1 METLH
6 KTYNFKNICFNVC
19 IANFYGDQNYEW
31 NSSWHEVFGCVFVW
45 FWRNNFW
52 VLLKVFLFQ
61 LN

>member
-31 NSSWHEVFGCVFVW
+31 NSSWHEVFGCVFVC
-45 FWRNNFW
+45 FGEIISGFY
-52 VLLKVFLFQ
+52 
-61 LN
+61 

>member
-19 IANFYGDQNYEW
+19 IANFYGNQNYEW
-31 NSSWHEVFGCVFVW
+31 NSFWHEVFGCVFVR
-45 FWRNNFW
+45 FWRNNVW
-52 VLLKVFLFQ
+52 VLVKVFSFQ